1 MRRKVL
7 LVWLL
12 FIALLLIV
20 GVNDFL
26 FFRIENEYVVALL
39 FLYIVACIFGL
50 AGSNFFE
57 ACLITTAIFCIS
69 FVLNQFNL
77 IGGGDVKLLVPL
89 ILFTEN
95 NWLGF
100 VFATAISGSIV
111 SLLYVIF
118 QKQIFNLR
126 KSINEELFK
135 IKKKKFR
142 ILNITLLSLYRISK
156 KSISAEKQDIDV
168 WHQEIPY
175 GVALSFGGIFVVLD
189 LIAR

>member
-1 MRRKVL
+1 ML

-12 FIALLLIV
+12 FITLLLIV
-20 GVNDFL
+20 GINDFL

-39 FLYIVACIFGL
+39 FLYIVAYIFGL

-57 ACLITTAIFCIS
+57 ACLIATAVFGIS

-111 SLLYVIF
+111 SLLYVLF

-126 KSINEELFK
+126 KSINEGLFK

-142 ILNITLLSLYRISK
+142 ILNIALLSLYRISK
-156 KSISAEKQDIDV
+156 KSISAEKQNIDV